1 MITSMNNS
9 KTEKLSKELVEIE
22 LKLLTSYN
30 EKRLHYENF
39 AISKIKSDSKYF
51 FRYADKHRKTKKSIG
66 PLDTGKDEFTSDPKE
81 MCNLLQNQYLK
92 VFSNPSLSNRIDD
105 VNSFFMIDN
114 SDIKIPLLV

>member
-1 MITSMNNS
+1 MMRRRTKINKMITSMNYS
-9 KTEKLSKELVEIE
+9 KTEKISKELVEIE

-30 EKRLHYENF
+30 EERLHYENV

-81 MCNLLQNQYLK
+81 MCNY
-92 VFSNPSLSNRIDD
+92 NRYG
-105 VNSFFMIDN
+105 ST
-114 SDIKIPLLV
+114 KITDENHSRSSGNRP